1 MTKRRNNTRRK
12 DEDRY
17 IIVTSNSKMTK
28 TRGSAFLERGGKSVP
43 TKKELL
49 DKGNIFC
56 RDMKM
61 ILMERLVSPILV
73 RRLPSIY
80 AISSSD

>member
-1 MTKRRNNTRRK
+1 M
-12 DEDRY
+12 
-17 IIVTSNSKMTK
+17 SNVFAEEAAEQKGFAGTNPIGWVRMV
-28 TRGSAFLERGGKSVP
+28 FLQLLGVDCL
-43 TKKELL
+43 LL

-61 ILMERLVSPILV
+61 ILMERLVPLILV
-73 RRLPSIY
+73 RSLPYIY